1 MNKKYSFLCIIL
13 LYTCANIFAQA
24 VTINGNHS
32 QKSVTKKQNVG
43 QNNEEH
49 ITKISNKTKS
59 FMGSSNQASTPK
71 VGIWYSTWHAKE
83 NNYLWV
89 AGHGRGSSNQFL
101 ADVNGDGKADAVAF
115 FGGSGDWYVSLS
127 NGEEFEAY
135 TLWRSGHGT
144 GSSNQ
149 ILADVNGDGKDDAAV
164 FFNASGEWYV
174 SLSSG
179 TGFGG
184 YSLWTSGHGTGS
196 TNQFLADVNG
206 DGKADAVA
214 FADSVGEWNVS
225 LSNGSTFGGYAL
237 WTSGHGTGSTNQML
251 ADVNGD
257 GKADAVV
264 FAENVGDWNVSVSNG
279 TGFSGYSLW
288 ISGHGV
294 GSANQ
299 FLGDVDADGKADAV
313 LFFDD
318 NNTWFV
324 SLSNGTGFKAD
335 KRWLAAHGIGS
346 SNQFLGDVNGDGH
359 SDAVIFYGNQSKDY
373 YREGAIRH
381 RLAGEWY
388 VMSDPTGRL
397 FQPNIANTWQA
408 WDMDYLPISKTKG
421 YYQYD
426 NLDED
431 IVDEH
436 IEMIVD
442 AGIDFVIFDQTNNL
456 YADGRYILNRAEKFI
471 ERVQIWNNA
480 HAVSKQL
487 KYSFAIGG
495 SQFNNNINTL
505 INEANIVYDDYYS
518 KDPNNYYTTAENKPL
533 ISNYASKAN
542 RQTWLASGNL
552 NGIKSKFDLQWIQGE
567 IDEPGLY
574 GWANTPSGPVADPNV
589 MVVMPAWRNK
599 INSSGDTPRNNGA
612 YYLNSWA
619 KVIEVAPK
627 TVIINS
633 FNEYAERTALAP
645 SGLTTPFGDLNDN
658 EKWRNT
664 AGEIDDYFYWRETV
678 RFIKIFR
685 GCAEPVNLGV
695 SNISATTVDLSWN
708 TVPTADNG
716 YEWLVMAAG
725 VAPNTATAI
734 AAGTTAMGTLTAQ
747 AAGLSEST
755 NYDTYVRTNC
765 GSGVLSSWSRVFNFI
780 TASTFK
786 TWTGAINNNWTT
798 TGNWNTSVA
807 PLLDDNIVIP
817 STAVRQPVIGAS
829 IGVSLNNLD
838 IATGAS
844 LNITSGGSLIVKG
857 TATGNITYNLA
868 IPDNNWH
875 LVSSPVVGEQYNNAW
890 VTDNLIPI
898 SANFNRGI
906 STYDNSVAFAT
917 GRWSYFK
924 GGTTETFNAG
934 IGYSMLRSAAGNFSF
949 TGGFPTTNEISPA
962 ISQNDNSW
970 NLLGNPYPS
979 YIDIAKFIDANTLKI
994 APA

>member
-115 FGGSGDWYVSLS
+115 FGDSGEWYVSLS

-135 TLWRSGHGT
+135 TLWVAGHGT

-184 YSLWTSGHGTGS
+184 YSLWTAGHGTGS

-206 DGKADAVA
+206 DGKADAVV
-214 FADSVGEWNVS
+214 FADNVGEWNVAV
-225 LSNGSTFGGYAL
+225 SNGTRFGGYSL
-237 WTSGHGTGSTNQML
+237 WTAGHGTGSTNQFL
-251 ADVNGD
+251 KDVNGD

-264 FAENVGDWNVSVSNG
+264 FAENVGDWNVSVS
-279 TGFSGYSLW
+279 TGSGFAGYSLW
-288 ISGHGV
+288 RSGDGV
-294 GSANQ
+294 GSKNQ
-299 FLGDVDADGKADAV
+299 FISDVDGDGKGDAV
-313 LFFDD
+313 LFFD

-324 SLSNGTGFKAD
+324 SLSNGTGFKAS
-335 KRWLAAHGIGS
+335 KRRLAGHGVGS
-346 SNQFLGDVNGDGH
+346 TNQFLGDVTGDGN
-359 SDAVIFYGNQSKDY
+359 SDAVIFDGNPS
-373 YREGAIRH
+373 AV
-381 RLAGEWY
+381 EWY
-388 VMSDPTGRL
+388 VMSDLTGKL
-397 FQPNIANTWQA
+397 FKPNMVNTWQA
-408 WDMDYLPISKTKG
+408 WNMDYLPISKTRG
-421 YYQYD
+421 HYQYD
-426 NLDED
+426 NLEED

-442 AGIDFVIFDQTNNL
+442 AGIDFIIFDATNNL
-456 YADGRYILNRAEKFI
+456 EVDGRYILNRAEKFI

-480 HAVSKQL
+480 HKVSKQL

-505 INEANIVYDDYYS
+505 IIEANYVYDNYFS
-518 KDPNNYYTTAENKPL
+518 KDPDNYYITAQNKPL
-533 ISNYASKAN
+533 LSNYSNTEDREK
-542 RQTWLASGNL
+542 WLSSGQL
-552 NGIKSKFDLQWIQGE
+552 NDIKNKFDLQWIKGGV
-567 IDEPGLY
+567 DEPGLY
-574 GWANTPSGPVADPNV
+574 GWANSPAGPIADNNV
-589 MVVMPAWRNK
+589 MVVMPGWRNGL
-599 INSSGDTPRNNGA
+599 NSPGDSPRDNGA

-619 KVIEVAPK
+619 KVLEVAPK

-645 SGLTTPFGDLNDN
+645 SGLTPTFDHINDN

-695 SNISATTVDLSWN
+695 SNISTTTVDLSWN

-734 AAGTTAMGTLTAQ
+734 AAGTTASGTTTAQ

-755 NYDTYVRTNC
+755 EYETYVRANC
-765 GSGVLSSWSRVFNFI
+765 DTGVSSSWSRVVSFI

-817 STAVRQPVIGAS
+817 NTAARQPVIGAS
-829 IGVSLNNLD
+829 SGVSLNNLD
-838 IATGAS
+838 IATVAS
-844 LNITSGGSLIVKG
+844 LSITSGGSLIVKG

-875 LVSSPVVGEQYNNAW
+875 LVSSPVVGEQYNNTW

-906 STYDNSVAFAT
+906 STYDNSATFAT

-994 APA
+994 APAFRAIY